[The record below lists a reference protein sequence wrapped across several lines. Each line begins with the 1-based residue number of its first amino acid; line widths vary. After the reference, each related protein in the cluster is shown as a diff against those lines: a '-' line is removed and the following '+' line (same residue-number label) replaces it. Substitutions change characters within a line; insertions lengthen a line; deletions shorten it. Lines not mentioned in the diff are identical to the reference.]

1 MKSATLQM
9 SKRGIITIPKPLRES
24 YNLHRG
30 DTFSLIDLGG
40 VFVLSPQRSEIDVI
54 ADKIAAQWEEDG
66 ESLES
71 MLFAL
76 REEQEQRGR

>member
-24 YNLHRG
+24 YNLHPG

>member
-1 MKSATLQM
+1 MKSVTIRM
-9 SKRGIITIPKPLRES
+9 SERGIITIPKPLRES
-24 YNLHRG
+24 YNLHPG

-54 ADKIAAQWEEDG
+54 ADKIAAQWEDDE

-71 MLFAL
+71 VLLAL
-76 REEQEQRGR
+76 REKREQRGR

>member
-24 YNLHRG
+24 YNLHPG

-76 REEQEQRGR
+76 REDQEQRGR

>member
-1 MKSATLQM
+1 MNPITLQM

-24 YNLHRG
+24 YNLNPG

-66 ESLES
+66 ASLES
-71 MLFAL
+71 MLQAL
-76 REEQEQRGR
+76 RDERKQRAS